1 MDADT
6 EMNQTQFSEEDI
18 KAWADF
24 FTVLIEIEQD
34 LKRKAISLED
44 IDK

>member
-24 FTVLIEIEQD
+24 FSILLEIEQD
-34 LKRKAISLED
+34 LKMRGIFLED
-44 IDK
+44 LG